1 MKKTKYYFS
10 LFDNSNPFK
19 IIQKLNEYNL
29 KGYELT
35 RVGDFFKFE
44 LTNNRLK
51 YQIDILPQDN
61 NRIAEL
67 DELDYFYVKRHNDYH
82 IVASRNLQAP
92 DIEIEHDSFKEVMT
106 KKELALIQLALFSL
120 GLFISMFTFTSINK
134 LFQSPG
140 VFYTN
145 AYKIEH
151 ILPFTLISMYL
162 MLGSIYNLILMRQI
176 KKAVNPH
183 HTISKANKIYHY
195 FLGTTYILSLFMCL
209 YLQLPI
215 TTYFMVTIV
224 SLLGLMAYHS
234 KITYNDWR
242 EEADLKEILVF
253 VAVYLCIYYSPT
265 IKFDVVPSNFP
276 YKEDVIGVQSSR
288 YIKRILLKET
298 TTDVSWIEDYY
309 GIIKDETIIDDYF
322 EYFIIETERGTR
334 LSNSNVFTNMD
345 LNYALSEKNVPSLS
359 FEEAMKRVEEI
370 EENIWVC
377 EDYMIAKKGNILIR
391 ICFEDLEE
399 AKVRMDKYLNY

>member
-1 MKKTKYYFS
+1 
-10 LFDNSNPFK
+10 
-19 IIQKLNEYNL
+19 
-29 KGYELT
+29 
-35 RVGDFFKFE
+35 
-44 LTNNRLK
+44 
-51 YQIDILPQDN
+51 
-61 NRIAEL
+61 
-67 DELDYFYVKRHNDYH
+67 
-82 IVASRNLQAP
+82 
-92 DIEIEHDSFKEVMT
+92 
-106 KKELALIQLALFSL
+106 
-120 GLFISMFTFTSINK
+120 
-134 LFQSPG
+134 
-140 VFYTN
+140 
-145 AYKIEH
+145 
-151 ILPFTLISMYL
+151 
-162 MLGSIYNLILMRQI
+162 
-176 KKAVNPH
+176 
-183 HTISKANKIYHY
+183 
-195 FLGTTYILSLFMCL
+195 
-209 YLQLPI
+209 
-215 TTYFMVTIV
+215 
-224 SLLGLMAYHS
+224 MAYHS